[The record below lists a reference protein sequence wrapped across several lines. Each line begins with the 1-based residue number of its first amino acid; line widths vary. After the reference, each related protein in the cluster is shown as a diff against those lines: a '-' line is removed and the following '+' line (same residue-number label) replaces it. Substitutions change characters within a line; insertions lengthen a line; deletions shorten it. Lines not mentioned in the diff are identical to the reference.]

1 MTTLVEKALLLGFS
15 IFALIVFS
23 SILIPFFQEINDFNN
38 NRDELDSYFEFI
50 DEIDLAVLYI
60 IDDPNQV
67 YLKVIEYPK
76 NFNITIND
84 CYINYQFIFEENTI
98 SKVSIHNSS
107 FLTKIFQNIPP
118 QTYLLNVSYQHT
130 LIFVNI
136 INLN

>member
-60 IDDPNQV
+60 IDAPNQV
-67 YLKVIEYPK
+67 YLKDIEYPK
-76 NFNITIND
+76 NFNITFND
-84 CYINYQFIFEENTI
+84 CYINYQFIFEGNTF

-107 FLTKIFQNIPP
+107 FLTKIFQNLPP
-118 QTYLLNVSYQHT
+118 QTYLLNVSYQYS